1 MFPFF
6 PLFSEPARIKAKP
19 VRRGS
24 REPQP
29 SPRRQNLTT
38 PAADMKA
45 RLRRAAKK
53 AFRLMGED

>member
-6 PLFSEPARIKAKP
+6 PLLSEPARIKPK
-19 VRRGS
+19 RLHRGS
-24 REPQP
+24 RESQP
-29 SPRRQNLTT
+29 SPRRQNLATH
-38 PAADMKA
+38 AADMKA